1 LTTLFLLDDAKGF
14 TVACIWGKPA
24 DWLMDRLVDQQD
36 LLDGTLTRDLGPP
49 PRPWPTFSPFLLLGL
64 SLYPL
69 WDCDAQRSSSS
80 YFLKPDL
87 HSRTVSSDCSL
98 SHGAANP
105 LRDFTGG
112 ESEAA
117 RRADALR
124 ELQEVLKGLQAIPLA
139 DATRQ

>member
-1 LTTLFLLDDAKGF
+1 
-14 TVACIWGKPA
+14 
-24 DWLMDRLVDQQD
+24 MDRLVDQQD
-36 LLDGTLTRDLGPP
+36 LLRMDPNKG
-49 PRPWPTFSPFLLLGL
+49 PRPPAPALAHFLPLPTSWAKPISPLGL
-64 SLYPL
+64 R
-69 WDCDAQRSSSS
+69 AQRSSSS

-124 ELQEVLKGLQAIPLA
+124 ELQEVLKGLQAIPPG
-139 DATRQ
+139 